1 MKNVIVIQHVTGL
14 LSSASITCI
23 TLPSFSLAVPI
34 FGFLGSLL
42 FLIDVFQRR
51 TPPEENEKED
61 INTSME
67 FVLRLVL
74 GPYVAIVMVLLF
86 RDTIPFMRVPDEPG
100 AQATSRFSADS
111 WWFCSSRVCL
121 RG

>member
-42 FLIDVFQRR
+42 FVIDVFQSR
-51 TPPEENEKED
+51 TPTDLSSDHTEKL
-61 INTSME
+61 NLNASME

-111 WWFCSSRVCL
+111 
-121 RG
+121 